1 MDNAPIRSDYC
12 SNFRYTKVKWCVV
25 SLVRLQRKTGWEFND
40 KLFPHVRTVYLLELK
55 RDVFEETNFS
65 KTCWNLLSLE
75 AQKTVSQ
82 PIVEE
87 WATSIVPLLRSVSMK
102 PKTCGVTPK
111 HAPYASIVF
120 RPKLTKPQKWSS
132 QLMETKNVTSGI
144 RNLNMKET
152 SRSGIFNWE
161 TQKERKNRKN
171 VWYSK
176 TSAIVRTYW
185 IPKSSEDWK
194 KDEIETT

>member
-1 MDNAPIRSDYC
+1 MTNC
-12 SNFRYTKVKWCVV
+12 S
-25 SLVRLQRKTGWEFND
+25 LM
-40 KLFPHVRTVYLLELK
+40 
-55 RDVFEETNFS
+55 FEQFICS
-65 KTCWNLLSLE
+65 SWNEMFWKKQTS
-75 AQKTVSQ
+75 AKQVGISFHWKPKKTVSQ

-111 HAPYASIVF
+111 HAPYAFIVF
-120 RPKLTKPQKWSS
+120 RTKLTKPQKWSS

-144 RNLNMKET
+144 RNLNMKEP